1 MHSIDLLKDISL
13 GIMFSVAVA
22 HIARLFRQ
30 PLILGYVLGGVLLG
44 PSLGLG
50 LISNEQSIELISE
63 IGLIFLLFIIGLE
76 INLRELLKMGKSII
90 VTGFFQFAACAGLGF
105 LIFKFAGF
113 FPQAH
118 DRLYISIGL
127 ALSST
132 LIVVKLLNDKF
143 ETFTIAGKLTISV
156 LVLQDV
162 WAIIF
167 MAFQPNL
174 QSPQLG
180 GLLLSAVK
188 GFALIG
194 AAFMLSK
201 HVLSRLF
208 SSVAKSPELVLL
220 TSIAWCFLLC
230 SVSQA
235 AGLSKEM
242 GALIAGM
249 SIAAFP
255 YGADIIGKLSGIRDF
270 FVTLFF
276 VALGLKI
283 PVLTLNDISIAV
295 ALSVFVVLSRLLSV
309 PYIAVK
315 MKLGLRTGIISALN
329 LSQISEF
336 SLVILAL
343 GAGYGHISASVQPV
357 MLTAMLLAAI
367 MSTYLINYNDK
378 IAGFITSCLGKNLH
392 MDRSA
397 TSESDQAS
405 GAKRDIIVLGC
416 FREGMFFLDSIE
428 AFAPELKQR
437 ILVIDFNQS
446 LKKKLSEKGY
456 AWKYG
461 DLSNPE
467 TLAHIGIGSASIV
480 ICTIS
485 DVFLKGT
492 SNLRLL
498 RQMKSLAPTAKKI
511 MLAEDTQAAE
521 VLLAEGADKAIVAGQ
536 VSGKAIFENL
546 QSMI

>member
-22 HIARLFRQ
+22 HLARLFRQ

-50 LISNEQSIELISE
+50 LISDEQSIELISE

-76 INLRELLKMGKSII
+76 INLRELMRMGRSII
-90 VTGFFQFAACAGLGF
+90 VTGFFQFAACAGLGY
-105 LIFKFAGF
+105 LIFKAAGF
-113 FPQAH
+113 FPLAH

-194 AAFMLSK
+194 AAYMVSK
-201 HVLSRLF
+201 YVLSRLY
-208 SSVAKSPELVLL
+208 SAVAKNPELVLL

-230 SVSQA
+230 SVSEA

-249 SIAAFP
+249 SMAAFP

-276 VALGLKI
+276 VALGLKL
-283 PVLTLNDISIAV
+283 PVLTLNDIGIAV
-295 ALSVFVVLSRLLSV
+295 ALSFFVVLSRLLSV

-315 MKLGLRTGIISALN
+315 MKLGLRTGIVSALN

-343 GAGYGHISASVQPV
+343 GAGYGHISASVQPI
-357 MLTAMLLAAI
+357 MLTAMLLAAV
-367 MSTYLINYNDK
+367 MSTYIIKYSDK
-378 IAGFITSCLGKNLH
+378 IAGFITSCLGKDLH
-392 MDRSA
+392 KDRSA
-397 TSESDQAS
+397 AGETGQAS
-405 GAKRDIIVLGC
+405 EVKRDIIVLGC
-416 FREGMFFLDSIE
+416 FREGMFFLDAID
-428 AFAPELKQR
+428 AFAPKLKKR

-446 LKKKLSEKGY
+446 LKEKLSEKGY

-467 TLAHIGIGSASIV
+467 TLAHVGIGGASIV
-480 ICTIS
+480 ICTIA

-498 RQMKSLAPTAKKI
+498 RQMKSLAPEAKKI
-511 MLAEDTQAAE
+511 MLAEDAHAAE
-521 VLLAEGADKAIVAGQ
+521 ALLAEGADKAIISGQ
-536 VSGKAIFENL
+536 VSGKAVFESL
-546 QSMI
+546 QALI

>member
-22 HIARLFRQ
+22 HVARFLRQ

-76 INLRELLKMGKSII
+76 INLRELLKMGRSII

-105 LIFKFAGF
+105 LIFKLAGV

-118 DRLYISIGL
+118 DRLYVSIGL

-143 ETFTIAGKLTISV
+143 ETFTVAGKLTISV

-174 QSPQLG
+174 QSPQVG

-194 AAFMLSK
+194 AAYLASK
-201 HVLSRLF
+201 YALSRLY

-283 PVLTLNDISIAV
+283 PVLALNDILIAV
-295 ALSVFVVLSRLLSV
+295 ALSGFVVLSRLLSV

-343 GAGYGHISASVQPV
+343 GAGYGHISASVQPI

-367 MSTYLINYNDK
+367 MSTYVINYNDR
-378 IAGFITSCLGKNLH
+378 IAGFIASCLGRSLH
-392 MDRSA
+392 QDRSPVKEPDSA
-397 TSESDQAS
+397 EQV
-405 GAKRDIIVLGC
+405 KRDIVVLGC

-428 AFAPELKQR
+428 ALAPELKQR

-446 LKKKLSEKGY
+446 LKEKLSKRGY

-467 TLAHIGIGSASIV
+467 TLAHVGIGSASIV
-480 ICTIS
+480 ICTIA

-498 RQMKSLAPTAKKI
+498 RQMKTLAPKAKKI
-511 MLAEDTQAAE
+511 MLAEDAHAAKA
-521 VLLAEGADKAIVAGQ
+521 LLAEGADKAVVAGQ
-536 VSGKAIFENL
+536 VAGKAVFDNL
-546 QSMI
+546 QSLI